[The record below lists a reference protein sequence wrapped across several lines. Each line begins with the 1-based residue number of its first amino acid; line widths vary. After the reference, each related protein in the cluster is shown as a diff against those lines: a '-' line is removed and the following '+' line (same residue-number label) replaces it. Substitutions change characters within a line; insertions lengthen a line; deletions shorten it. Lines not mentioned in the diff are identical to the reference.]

1 VQGRFANEKRCFQA
15 VGAILFSSEGAVVP
29 VRNLSPIQSRSR
41 SNALV
46 NVLYRRAVQP
56 RDLVVPGRL
65 HLAVYSGDTGC
76 IRHARARR
84 AKRFGDTAMK
94 VTVTIDCTPLEAREF
109 FGLPDVQP
117 MQAAMM
123 EQVQAKV
130 MANLDQFSPE
140 TLLQNW
146 FTFDPKMAERMG
158 DMFVNMAGL
167 GGSRSKD
174 K

>member
-1 VQGRFANEKRCFQA
+1 MGN
-15 VGAILFSSEGAVVP
+15 
-29 VRNLSPIQSRSR
+29 
-41 SNALV
+41 
-46 NVLYRRAVQP
+46 
-56 RDLVVPGRL
+56 
-65 HLAVYSGDTGC
+65 
-76 IRHARARR
+76 ARARV
-84 AKRFGDTAMK
+84 AKSAQGTSMK
-94 VTVTIDCTPLEAREF
+94 VTVTVDCTPLEAREF

-123 EQVQAKV
+123 EQIQAKV